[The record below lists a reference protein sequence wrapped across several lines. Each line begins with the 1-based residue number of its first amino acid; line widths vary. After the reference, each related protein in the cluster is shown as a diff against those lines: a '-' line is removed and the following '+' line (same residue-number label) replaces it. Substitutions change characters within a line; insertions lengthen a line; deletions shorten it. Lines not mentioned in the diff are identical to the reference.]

1 MNRAATP
8 LFRAVNLT
16 PWGILCLAALE
27 DGATGRVGDGMQD
40 GNQYTRAKEGEDDA
54 ADEAEIAEAQQASQE
69 AANAGADD
77 ACNDVA
83 YKFITA
89 AARSDIC
96 QETGYQANKK
106 PR

>member
-1 MNRAATP
+1 MRPQYVGMLYHAT
-8 LFRAVNLT
+8 
-16 PWGILCLAALE
+16 LE
-27 DGATGRVGDGMQD
+27 DGATDRVCDGMQD
-40 GNQYTRAKEGEDDA
+40 GYQDTRAEEGEDDA

-69 AANAGADD
+69 ATNAGADD

-83 YKFITA
+83 YKLITA

-96 QETGYQANKK
+96 QETGYQAYKK

>member
-1 MNRAATP
+1 MRP
-8 LFRAVNLT
+8 QYV
-16 PWGILCLAALE
+16 GILCHATLE

-40 GNQYTRAKEGEDDA
+40 GYQDTRTQEGEDDA
-54 ADEAEIAEAQQASQE
+54 ANEAEIAEAQQASQE
-69 AANAGADD
+69 AANAGAGDT
-77 ACNDVA
+77 CNDVA

-96 QETGYQANKK
+96 QETGYQANEK

>member
-1 MNRAATP
+1 MW
-8 LFRAVNLT
+8 LSDV
-16 PWGILCLAALE
+16 GILCHAILE

-40 GNQYTRAKEGEDDA
+40 GYQYTRAEEGEDDA
-54 ADEAEIAEAQQASQE
+54 ANEAEIAEAQQASQE
-69 AANAGADD
+69 APNAGADD

-83 YKFITA
+83 NELITA

-96 QETGYQANKK
+96 QETSYQANKK

>member
-1 MNRAATP
+1 M
-8 LFRAVNLT
+8 
-16 PWGILCLAALE
+16 GMLCHAILE

-83 YKFITA
+83 YKLITA

-96 QETGYQANKK
+96 QETGYQTYKK